1 MKTETYQYY
10 ARASKDGSIDPAKR
24 TESPIR
30 DLLSDA
36 RSDAHGM
43 KTKNKSV
50 TILRADTTGINA
62 GKFFLFQIIK

>member
-1 MKTETYQYY
+1 METKTYQYH
-10 ARASKDGSIDPAKR
+10 ASASKDGSIDPAKR
-24 TESPIR
+24 TEGPTR

-36 RSDAHGM
+36 RSDANAM
-43 KTKNKSV
+43 KAKNKAV